1 MFHVRPSLWIL
12 LVIAVSLNLFFYFKG
27 THPLFQEVK
36 VQLPHSHALL
46 VLDMNNDKNIST
58 TSLGE
63 SKTSFD
69 LTNDHF
75 REHTGWIKNT
85 EAILVLDKNK
95 NGKIDGINDA
105 LNDGNVSGFTYLKTL
120 VDTNHDDILDAKNPL
135 FKELQLWIDDN
146 QNGKTE
152 KDELHTLESM
162 GITSIDLDYS
172 QTNRKEN
179 EHLIAKTSH
188 FKKQGTKGL
197 IAEIYL
203 HYDPRTT
210 SLDLT
215 QIENFSINP
224 KTLRLPNIRGYGFIA
239 DSFIFYQLNPNLAR
253 VAEKFI
259 GNPTLIYR
267 EFDLF
272 INEWSG
278 YTTFKESIQKKY
290 NLQADIHMNEL
301 DRKIWIMEKFVGSR
315 VLSDRIE
322 QHYENLAKN
331 ISTNETTTLSS
342 INGTDNIVL
351 RENYVNEKY
360 NLMKHRTQSIFALHS
375 VYRPI
380 LVGVAYKISTD
391 RITVANETSLYES
404 VLKYCNDLNTPISL
418 KRYLAKT
425 IWILN
430 TTQNLNFDVSKLLDA
445 LTNQDEKRV
454 LEKALT
460 TGDIS
465 DEEDLGQKP

>member
-1 MFHVRPSLWIL
+1 MFHVRPSIL
-12 LVIAVSLNLFFYFKG
+12 ILFVMAVSLNLFLYFKG
-27 THPLFQEVK
+27 THPLFQEEK
-36 VQLPHSHALL
+36 VQLPHAHALL

-58 TSLGE
+58 TALSE

-69 LTNDHF
+69 LTNDRF
-75 REHTGWIKNT
+75 REHTGWIKST

-105 LNDGNVSGFTYLKTL
+105 LNDGNVSGFAYLKQYI
-120 VDTNHDDILDAKNPL
+120 DSNHDNVLNTKDPL

-146 QNGKTE
+146 QNVKTE
-152 KDELHTLESM
+152 TTELHTLESM

-203 HYDPRTT
+203 HYDPRATI
-210 SLDLT
+210 LDLT

-239 DSFIFYQLNPNLAR
+239 DSFIVYQLNPNLER

-259 GNPTLIYR
+259 GSPTLIYR

-278 YTTFKESIQKKY
+278 YTTFKEKIQQKY
-290 NLQADIHMNEL
+290 NLKADIRMNEL
-301 DRKIWIMEKFVGSR
+301 DRKIWIMEKFVGGN
-315 VLSDRIE
+315 VLTDKIE

-331 ISTNETTTLSS
+331 ITTNETTTLSS
-342 INGTDNIVL
+342 ISGTDNIVL
-351 RENYVNEKY
+351 REDYVNEKY

-375 VYRPI
+375 VYRHI
-380 LVGVAYKISTD
+380 LAGVTYKIHTD
-391 RITVANETSLYES
+391 SITVSNETMLYNS
-404 VLKYCNDLNTPISL
+404 VIQYCNTPSTPISL
-418 KRYLAKT
+418 KLYLAKT

-430 TTQNLNFDVSKLLDA
+430 TTQKLNFDVSKLLNA
-445 LTNQDEKRV
+445 LTNQDEKMA
-454 LEKALT
+454 LEKVLT
-460 TGDIS
+460 TGEIS
-465 DEEDLGQKP
+465 DEEGF